1 MISSENLSFLLGV
14 LVFCGETIIPKGT
27 RGSQLSFKFTIRN
40 NNLGG
45 KKMKKLT
52 ASIVA
57 GALMISAMGINAFA
71 ANGTPEIKVYGNG
84 SNPVKAGETASFIV
98 RLSDFAVV
106 KGMDITITSKNN
118 KVEFTDA
125 QMDKAMLTKDSNVK
139 VEKNKIHIVD
149 LTSADMQTAGYAN
162 ITVEAKVNGADTINV
177 EATLAKDGK
186 STVKADYKFD
196 DLAVKPNEKTAVAG
210 KLSETKGYFIPYG
223 FIETSDKKYV
233 DKAADGSFEVP
244 AEQTYAE
251 FEVPANGITT
261 FGYGHHNTN
270 TAVQFGTYTNKAA
283 DKRGTL
289 LFEGDWEAFKN
300 YYITQKGYTV
310 EDILNKVY
318 TQYETKHNADN
329 TVTAIKI
336 PAGENISIVVRRVE
350 QTKSMWVVKSKDLL
364 QYAARLTNI
373 SDTATYSG
381 VGYSVVGDTVTFS
394 EKVITAAPVR
404 S

>member
-1 MISSENLSFLLGV
+1 
-14 LVFCGETIIPKGT
+14 
-27 RGSQLSFKFTIRN
+27 
-40 NNLGG
+40 
-45 KKMKKLT
+45 MKKLT

-149 LTSADMQTAGYAN
+149 LTSADMQKVGYAN
-162 ITVEAKVNGADTINV
+162 LTVNATVNGADTIKV
-177 EATLAKDGK
+177 IATLAKDGK
-186 STVKADYKFD
+186 NTVTADYKFD
-196 DLAVKPNEKTAVAG
+196 NLAVKPEEKSADAG
-210 KLSETKGYFIPYG
+210 TLNATDGYFIPYG
-223 FIETSDKKYV
+223 FIKDGDTYV
-233 DKAADGSFEVP
+233 NKAANGSFEVP
-244 AEQTYAE
+244 KKQNYTE
-251 FEVPANGITT
+251 FEIPANGIMT
-261 FGYGHHNTN
+261 FGYSYHKSN
-270 TAVQFGTYTNKAA
+270 TALQFGTYTNESA

-300 YYITQKGYTV
+300 YYITEKGYTV
-310 EDILNKVY
+310 EEILAKIY
-318 TQYETKHNADN
+318 AQYERKNKADS
-329 TVTAIKI
+329 TLTAIKI
-336 PAGENISIVVRRVE
+336 PAGNNSSIIVRRVE
-350 QTKSMWVVKSKDLL
+350 QKKSMWAVNSKNLL
-364 QYAARLTNI
+364 QYAARLTGIDN
-373 SDTATYSG
+373 TKTYSG
-381 VGYSVVGDTVTFS
+381 VGYRVSGETVTFS
-394 EKVITAAPVR
+394 EKVMTAAPAAQ

>member
-1 MISSENLSFLLGV
+1 
-14 LVFCGETIIPKGT
+14 
-27 RGSQLSFKFTIRN
+27 
-40 NNLGG
+40 
-45 KKMKKLT
+45 MKKLT
-52 ASIVA
+52 ASIIA

-71 ANGTPEIKVYGNG
+71 AETATPSIKVYGNG

-149 LTSADMQTAGYAN
+149 LTTDEMKSSGYAN
-162 ITVEAKVNGADTINV
+162 ITVKATVNGADTINV

-196 DLAVKPNEKTAVAG
+196 DLAVKPNEKTAEAG
-210 KLSETKGYFIPYG
+210 KLSESKGCFIPYG
-223 FIETSDKKYV
+223 FIQTSDEKYV

-310 EDILNKVY
+310 KDILNKVY
-318 TQYETKHNADN
+318 TQYETKHKTDSS
-329 TVTAIKI
+329 VTAIKI

-350 QTKSMWVVKSKDLL
+350 QTKSMWAVKSENLL

>member
-1 MISSENLSFLLGV
+1 
-14 LVFCGETIIPKGT
+14 
-27 RGSQLSFKFTIRN
+27 
-40 NNLGG
+40 
-45 KKMKKLT
+45 MKKVT
-52 ASIVA
+52 ASIIA

-71 ANGTPEIKVYGNG
+71 DGAGTQPRIKVYGNG

-125 QMDKAMLTKDSNVK
+125 QMDKAKLTKDSNVK

-149 LTSADMQTAGYAN
+149 LTTGDMKSSGYAN
-162 ITVEAKVNGADTINV
+162 ITVKATVNGADTINV

-186 STVKADYKFD
+186 STVKANCEVG
-196 DLAVKPNEKTAVAG
+196 DLAVKPNEKTAEAG

-223 FIETSDKKYV
+223 FIKNGENYISKS
-233 DKAADGSFEVP
+233 ADGSFENVP
-244 AEQTYAE
+244 AGQEYDE
-251 FEVPANGITT
+251 LEVPANGITT
-261 FGYGHHNTN
+261 FGYGYHNTN
-270 TAVQFGTYTNKAA
+270 TAVQFGTYTNIAA

-300 YYITQKGYTV
+300 YYITHKGYTV

-318 TQYETKHNADN
+318 TQYETKHKADS
-329 TVTAIKI
+329 TVTAIEI

-350 QTKSMWVVKSKDLL
+350 QTKSMWAVKNKDLL
-364 QYAARLTNI
+364 QYAARLTKI